1 MRHDQ
6 RPDQASAVRKPDRP
20 GGRAPADRPGL
31 PDIQRLAGNAA
42 VVQLLRQAGHPWAQ
56 ETAVQRA
63 PAGTPGG
70 STAAVQRV
78 RNDKRN
84 NGEGTSGKAAAS
96 QGGKRQGDHVFN
108 SLDDTADRVHTRL
121 VAAWD
126 TFFAGVDDDT
136 KKTVAKTLRA
146 EFARVHQQRKDAL
159 TALTTA
165 AAAAKEYGHPDK
177 GSEFMSYIATLP
189 EHSTSGSD
197 ANSATFGDFSEE
209 LKALAS
215 ACVEGTWAVPADME
229 AAAREATWPTYLAD
243 RIYDADAAGKVLN
256 RRLTV
261 NADKRKFALW
271 ETEAKRR
278 YTALFTAIVT
288 AMTTTRAA
296 IVWMRQQNDG
306 PQQPAAAT

>member
-6 RPDQASAVRKPDRP
+6 RPDQASAVRKPDRL
-20 GGRAPADRPGL
+20 GGRAPAERPGL
-31 PDIQRLAGNAA
+31 PEIQRLAGNAA

-70 STAAVQRV
+70 STAVVQRV
-78 RNDKRN
+78 RNDRKN

-108 SLDDTADRVHTRL
+108 SLDTTAGDVCTL
-121 VAAWD
+121 LENAWS

-136 KKTVAKTLRA
+136 KTTIVKTLRTQ
-146 EFARVHQQRKDAL
+146 FAPLHQARKDAL
-159 TALTTA
+159 AALTAA

-177 GSEFMSYIATLP
+177 GSDFMSYIATLP

-197 ANSATFGDFSEE
+197 ANSATFGDFSDE

-215 ACVEGTWAVPADME
+215 ACGGGTWAVPADMAT
-229 AAAREATWPTYLAD
+229 AAGAATWPTYLAD

-261 NADKRKFALW
+261 TADKRRFTVW

-288 AMTTTRAA
+288 AMTATRAA
-296 IVWMRQQNDG
+296 IVWTRRQNDG
-306 PQQPAAAT
+306 PQQPDAAT